1 MAAKSV
7 AARMKVPAALRAWGG
22 GIAARIDGL
31 RRRLAPPAGGPH
43 NGNGKRGSIAASL
56 FLLSAGWLIVALVA
70 TAFLLTELYS
80 RALDTSLAETL
91 EFHVETLTD
100 LTLLSASPGSEEIRV
115 ADPRFDRTGSGWYW
129 AIRDDKGGLLNF
141 SNSYVGMVLGPLPG
155 PFDSSN
161 LKSAVLTDPFGI
173 RIRVIE
179 RAVTVNGLP
188 LHIMVSGSLD
198 EILTLVDDFRGQTL
212 IVLGAVAIMLAV
224 MSTIVARLALRPVQ
238 RLRREVERVR
248 EGEVA
253 SVTGS
258 YPAELAPLSDEINE
272 LLRSNTQIIERA
284 RNQVGNLAHGLKT
297 PLAVL
302 RNEASADRKNP
313 LAKVVTSETDKMTQL
328 VTTYLDRA
336 RIAARSAVVGK
347 KADATH
353 VMLRLTRVMQKLNPR
368 VTIAMVRPDASLP
381 WFRGDEGDLEEMAG
395 NLLDNACKW
404 SKSSIGVTLVAERS
418 GQSTNLLVKI
428 EDDGPG
434 LTEEEAQKVLRRG
447 VRLDEKT
454 PGSGLGLDIVKE
466 LVDVYGG
473 SLQLKRS
480 VLGGLLAELRLPAAK
495 VGGLRTFASMRKE

>member
-1 MAAKSV
+1 
-7 AARMKVPAALRAWGG
+7 MKLPAAIASAWDSLTAGAE
-22 GIAARIDGL
+22 AAV
-31 RRRLAPPAGGPH
+31 RRWAPKPVLATPGH
-43 NGNGKRGSIAASL
+43 SRRGSIAASL

-80 RALDTSLAETL
+80 RALDTSLQETL
-91 EFHVETLTD
+91 EFQVETLTD
-100 LTLLSASPGSEEIRV
+100 LTLLSSTPTSDAIKV

-129 AIRDDKGGLLNF
+129 AIRDDAGDLLNF
-141 SNSYVGMVLGPLPG
+141 SNSYVGMVLDPLPG
-155 PFDSSN
+155 EFDANNS
-161 LKSAVLTDPFGI
+161 KSAILTDPFDTK
-173 RIRVIE
+173 IRVLE
-179 RAVTVNGLP
+179 RLVTVNGVP
-188 LHIMVSGSLD
+188 LHIMVTGSLD
-198 EILTLVDDFRGQTL
+198 EILQLVDEFRGQTL

-224 MSTIVARLALRPVQ
+224 MSTIVARLALRPVG
-238 RLRREVERVR
+238 RLRREVEQVR
-248 EGEVA
+248 EGEAA
-253 SVTGS
+253 SITQA

-272 LLRSNTQIIERA
+272 LLRSNAQIVERA

-297 PLAVL
+297 PIAVL
-302 RNEASADRKNP
+302 RNEAAADRKNP
-313 LAKVVTSETDKMTQL
+313 LARVMASETEKMSQL
-328 VTTYLDRA
+328 VSTYLDRA
-336 RIAARSAVVGK
+336 RLAARSSVVGK
-347 KADATH
+347 RADATH

-404 SKSSIGVTLVAERS
+404 AKSSIGVTVVAERT
-418 GQSTNLLVKI
+418 GQTTNLLIKI
-428 EDDGPG
+428 DDDGPG
-434 LTEEEAQKVLRRG
+434 LTEEQAHEVLRRG

-495 VGGLRTFASMRKE
+495 VAGFRTFASIRKE

>member
-1 MAAKSV
+1 MSTDSPTW
-7 AARMKVPAALRAWGG
+7 RDRIGG
-22 GIAARIDGL
+22 WFRPREQTSTQPKGR
-31 RRRLAPPAGGPH
+31 
-43 NGNGKRGSIAASL
+43 RGSIAAAL

-80 RALDTSLAETL
+80 RALDNSLVETL

-100 LTLLSASPGSEEIRV
+100 LSLLSESPKSDQISV

-129 AIRDDKGGLLNF
+129 AIRAEDGELLNF

-155 PFDSSN
+155 PFDSTN
-161 LKSAVLTDPFGI
+161 AKTAVVTDPFGTK
-173 RIRVIE
+173 IRVIE
-179 RAVTVNGLP
+179 RAVTVNGVP
-188 LHIMVSGSLD
+188 LHIMVTGSLD
-198 EILTLVDDFRGQTL
+198 EILSLVDEFRGQTL

-224 MSTIVARLALRPVQ
+224 MSTIVARLALRPIG

-248 EGEVA
+248 EGDA
-253 SVTGS
+253 PSVTGS
-258 YPAELAPLSDEINE
+258 YPAEIAPLSEEINE
-272 LLRSNTQIIERA
+272 LLRANAQIVERA

-297 PLAVL
+297 PIAVL
-302 RNEASADRKNP
+302 RNEAGAHKSNL
-313 LAKVVTSETDKMTQL
+313 LAKVVSTETEKMSQL

-336 RIAARSAVVGK
+336 RLAARSAVVGK

-404 SKSSIGVTLVAERS
+404 AKSSIGVTVVAERRD
-418 GQSTNLLVKI
+418 GTTNLLIKVD
-428 EDDGPG
+428 DDGPG
-434 LTEEEAQKVLRRG
+434 LTEEEATKVLRRG

-495 VGGLRTFASMRKE
+495 VAGFRTFASIRKE

>member
-1 MAAKSV
+1 MGRWDCR
-7 AARMKVPAALRAWGG
+7 ARRRAGG
-22 GIAARIDGL
+22 GDW
-31 RRRLAPPAGGPH
+31 PPADGPH

-80 RALDTSLAETL
+80 RALDNSLAETL
-91 EFHVETLTD
+91 AFHVETLTD
-100 LTLLSASPGSEEIRV
+100 LTLLSAGPGSEEIRI

-155 PFDSSN
+155 GFDTSN
-161 LKSAVLTDPFGI
+161 LKTAVLSDPFGT
-173 RIRVIE
+173 RVRVIE

-188 LHIMVSGSLD
+188 LHIMVTGSLD

-248 EGEVA
+248 EGEIA

-302 RNEASADRKNP
+302 RNEAAADRKNP

-368 VTIAMVRPDASLP
+368 VTIAMVRP
-381 WFRGDEGDLEEMAG
+381 
-395 NLLDNACKW
+395 
-404 SKSSIGVTLVAERS
+404 
-418 GQSTNLLVKI
+418 
-428 EDDGPG
+428 
-434 LTEEEAQKVLRRG
+434 
-447 VRLDEKT
+447 
-454 PGSGLGLDIVKE
+454 
-466 LVDVYGG
+466 
-473 SLQLKRS
+473 
-480 VLGGLLAELRLPAAK
+480 
-495 VGGLRTFASMRKE
+495 

>member
-1 MAAKSV
+1 MSTDSPTW
-7 AARMKVPAALRAWGG
+7 RDRIGG
-22 GIAARIDGL
+22 WFRPREQTSTQPKGR
-31 RRRLAPPAGGPH
+31 
-43 NGNGKRGSIAASL
+43 RGSIAAAL

-80 RALDTSLAETL
+80 RALDNSLVETL

-100 LTLLSASPGSEEIRV
+100 LSLLSESPKSDQISV

-129 AIRDDKGGLLNF
+129 AIRAEDGELLNF

-155 PFDSSN
+155 PFDSTN
-161 LKSAVLTDPFGI
+161 AKTAVVTDPFGTK
-173 RIRVIE
+173 IRVIE
-179 RAVTVNGLP
+179 RAVTVNGVP
-188 LHIMVSGSLD
+188 LHIMVTGSLD
-198 EILTLVDDFRGQTL
+198 EILSLVDEFRGQTL

-224 MSTIVARLALRPVQ
+224 MSTIVARLALRPIG

-248 EGEVA
+248 EGDA
-253 SVTGS
+253 PSVTGS
-258 YPAELAPLSDEINE
+258 YPAEIAPLSEEINE
-272 LLRSNTQIIERA
+272 LLRANAQIVERA

-297 PLAVL
+297 PIAVL
-302 RNEASADRKNP
+302 RNEASADKKNP
-313 LAKVVTSETDKMTQL
+313 LAKVVAGETEKMSQL

-336 RIAARSAVVGK
+336 RLAARSAVVGK

-353 VMLRLTRVMQKLNPR
+353 VMLRLTRVMQKLNPNI
-368 VTIAMVRPDASLP
+368 TIAMMRPDASLP

-404 SKSSIGVTLVAERS
+404 AKSSIGVTVVAERRE
-418 GQSTNLLVKI
+418 GATNLLIKI
-428 EDDGPG
+428 DDDGPG
-434 LTEEEAQKVLRRG
+434 LTDDEATKVLQRG
-447 VRLDEKT
+447 VRLDEKA

-495 VGGLRTFASMRKE
+495 VAGFRTFASIRKE

>member
-1 MAAKSV
+1 VTKLSV
-7 AARMKVPAALRAWGG
+7 ALSSLSDRISAWYQGSIG
-22 GIAARIDGL
+22 SLFTRPQADGATPKH
-31 RRRLAPPAGGPH
+31 RR
-43 NGNGKRGSIAASL
+43 SIAASL
-56 FLLSAGWLIVALVA
+56 FILSVGWLAVALVA

-80 RALDTSLAETL
+80 RALDNSLVETL
-91 EFHVETLTD
+91 EFHIETLTD
-100 LTLLSASPGSEEIRV
+100 QSLLADTPTSEQIRI

-129 AIRDDKGGLLNF
+129 AIRDQQGSLLNF

-155 PFDSSN
+155 SFDDTN
-161 LKSAVLTDPFGI
+161 TRTAVVEDPFGI
-173 RIRVIE
+173 KVRVVE
-179 RAVTVNGLP
+179 RAVTVNGTP
-188 LHIMVSGSLD
+188 LDIMVTGSLD
-198 EILTLVDDFRGQTL
+198 EILSLVEEFRGQTL

-224 MSTIVARLALRPVQ
+224 MSTIVARLALRPIGL
-238 RLRREVERVR
+238 LRREVEKVR
-248 EGEVA
+248 EGEAA

-272 LLRSNTQIIERA
+272 LLRANAQIVERA

-297 PLAVL
+297 PIAVL
-302 RNEASADRKNP
+302 RNEAGADKKNP
-313 LAKVVTSETDKMTQL
+313 LARVVSSETEKMSQL

-336 RIAARSAVVGK
+336 RLATRSAVVGK

-404 SKSSIGVTLVAERS
+404 ARSSIGVTVVAERAD
-418 GQSTNLLVKI
+418 GVTNLLIKI
-428 EDDGPG
+428 DDDGPG
-434 LTEEEAQKVLRRG
+434 LTEEEALKVLRRG

-495 VGGLRTFASMRKE
+495 VAGFRTFASIRKE

>member
-1 MAAKSV
+1 MKLPAAVETAWGAV
-7 AARMKVPAALRAWGG
+7 AARYDALAKRFLPRPAVAT
-22 GIAARIDGL
+22 
-31 RRRLAPPAGGPH
+31 P
-43 NGNGKRGSIAASL
+43 GNSKRGSIAASL

-80 RALDTSLAETL
+80 RALDTSLQDTL
-91 EFHVETLTD
+91 AFQVETLTD
-100 LTLLSASPGSEEIRV
+100 LTLLSATPTSEGIRV

-129 AIRDDKGGLLNF
+129 AIRDDGGNLLNF
-141 SNSYVGMVLGPLPG
+141 SNSYVGMVLNPLPG
-155 PFDSSN
+155 EFDAKNS
-161 LKSAVLTDPFGI
+161 KTAVVTDPFDTK
-173 RIRVIE
+173 IRVLE
-179 RAVTVNGLP
+179 RLVTVNGLP
-188 LHIMVSGSLD
+188 LHIMVTGSLD
-198 EILTLVDDFRGQTL
+198 EILKLVDEFRGQTL

-224 MSTIVARLALRPVQ
+224 MSTIVARIALRPVG
-238 RLRREVERVR
+238 RLRREVEQVR
-248 EGEVA
+248 EGETAALTHV
-253 SVTGS
+253 

-272 LLRSNTQIIERA
+272 LLRSNAQIVERA

-297 PLAVL
+297 PIAVL
-302 RNEASADRKNP
+302 RNEAASDKKNP
-313 LAKVVTSETDKMTQL
+313 LAKVVSSETEKMSQL
-328 VTTYLDRA
+328 VSTYLDRA
-336 RIAARSAVVGK
+336 RLATRSTVVGK
-347 KADATH
+347 RADATH

-404 SKSSIGVTLVAERS
+404 AKSSIGVTVVAERT
-418 GQSTNLLVKI
+418 GQVTNLLIKI
-428 EDDGPG
+428 DDDGPG
-434 LTEEEAQKVLRRG
+434 LTEEEAVKVLRRG

-495 VGGLRTFASMRKE
+495 VAGFRTFASIRKD